1 MRNYITGRSQIRKE
15 VTEEPASGKEKKENA
30 QESKREVHDS
40 KPRTHGERKPEDKL
54 AKFILSED
62 YSRP

>member
-1 MRNYITGRSQIRKE
+1 M
-15 VTEEPASGKEKKENA
+15 TEEPASGKEKKENA

-62 YSRP
+62 YSRPY